1 MPLIVFM
8 NSTYERTYTVGNVRI
23 GFCHRQLLY
32 CLRRMVFLILLFI
45 LAGCETLSFYGQLAS
60 GQLDILRK
68 REPVERLLKDSSI
81 DRGLRQQLAKIKDI
95 QAFASLELGLN
106 PEGSFTTYVD
116 LNRDYALWNVYAAEA
131 YAVHPV
137 NRCYPLAG
145 CVPYR
150 GYFSKELA
158 LDYARRMSKERGLET
173 YVGGVSAYSTLGW
186 FKDPILSTF
195 IYWEDQELA
204 SLIIHELLHQR
215 IWLKGDAQFNEGLA
229 SFVGNTAAIIWS
241 QKHGRGQENQRFL
254 ESQKH
259 WRLFRQFVVMA
270 REYLQIQ
277 FLASEDSSELSVI
290 KSKAMRNIRDCYLE
304 LNTKVFDGRYEK
316 FVLGDQFNNA
326 FIASIG
332 VYESDY
338 LAYKRL
344 FDSSGHEWPVFFEKI
359 EELMRLSR
367 EARHAELKS
376 LSNDEITG
384 QADDDDAQQV
394 HCKTF

>member
-1 MPLIVFM
+1 M
-8 NSTYERTYTVGNVRI
+8 GNVRI
-23 GFCHRQLLY
+23 AFCHRQLLY
-32 CLRRMVFLILLFI
+32 CLRRIVFLILFFI

-68 REPVERLLKDSSI
+68 REPVERLLKDSSL
-81 DRGLRQQLAKIKDI
+81 DNGLRQQLAKIKDI

-106 PEGSFTTYVD
+106 PEGSFTTYVN
-116 LNRDYALWNVYAAEA
+116 LNRDYVLWNVYTADA

-137 NRCYPLAG
+137 NRCYPFAG

-150 GYFSKELA
+150 GYFSKKRA
-158 LDYARRMSKERGLET
+158 LDYARRMSEERGLET

-195 IYWEDQELA
+195 IEWGDQELA

-229 SFVGNTAAIIWS
+229 SFVGNTAAILWS
-241 QKHGRGQENQRFL
+241 QKHGRGQDNQRFL
-254 ESQKH
+254 ESQKQ
-259 WRLFRQFVVMA
+259 WRSFRQFVVLA
-270 REYLQIQ
+270 RQYLQIQ
-277 FLASEDSSELSVI
+277 FLASEDLGELSLI

-304 LNTKVFDGRYEK
+304 LNTKVFDGRYED

-332 VYESDY
+332 VYESDH

-344 FDSSGHEWPVFFEKI
+344 FDSSGHQWSSFFEKI
-359 EELMRLSR
+359 EALMSLSQG
-367 EARHAELKS
+367 ARHAELKS
-376 LSNDEITG
+376 LSNDEITS
-384 QADDDDAQQV
+384 QADDDDTQQV
-394 HCKTF
+394 HCETF

>member
-1 MPLIVFM
+1 M
-8 NSTYERTYTVGNVRI
+8 NSTSERTYTVGNVRI

-32 CLRRMVFLILLFI
+32 CLRRMIFLILLFI

-95 QAFASLELGLN
+95 RAFASLELGLN

-150 GYFSKELA
+150 GYFSKERA

-290 KSKAMRNIRDCYLE
+290 KSKAMRSIRDCYLE

-359 EELMRLSR
+359 EELMRLSQ

>member
-150 GYFSKELA
+150 GYFSKERA

-241 QKHGRGQENQRFL
+241 QKHGRGQENRRFL

-344 FDSSGHEWPVFFEKI
+344 FDSSGHEWPVFF
-359 EELMRLSR
+359 
-367 EARHAELKS
+367 
-376 LSNDEITG
+376 
-384 QADDDDAQQV
+384 
-394 HCKTF
+394 

>member
-1 MPLIVFM
+1 M

-95 QAFASLELGLN
+95 RAFASLELGLN

-150 GYFSKELA
+150 GYFSKERA

-229 SFVGNTAAIIWS
+229 SFVGNNAAIIWS

-359 EELMRLSR
+359 EELMRLSQ